1 MRSWMSG
8 DRTSRTS
15 APLSFA
21 MIGFGDRLVDVQRQ
35 FVVRHRLLKDRYG
48 GRTPEDL
55 FEMDDDE
62 RESLWRV
69 ERATYNQLLSV
80 RR

>member
-1 MRSWMSG
+1 MCKRVEEIAA
-8 DRTSRTS
+8 DDV
-15 APLSFA
+15 SFVIA

-35 FVVRHRLLKDRYG
+35 FVVRHRLLKDRYC